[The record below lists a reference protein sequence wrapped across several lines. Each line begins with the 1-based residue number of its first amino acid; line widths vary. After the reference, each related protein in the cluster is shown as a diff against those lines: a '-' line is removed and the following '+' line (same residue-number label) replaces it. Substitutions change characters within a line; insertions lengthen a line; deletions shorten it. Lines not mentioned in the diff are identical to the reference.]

1 VRFIDVLLGK
11 LGILGGRDI
20 IGSVYWGNVLWL
32 DLFFLYVVRR
42 FAYMICSILYCFCI
56 KLLLFALL
64 LLGLLTIYYRFQS
77 RFARLLKFCIFY
89 VNYLMK
95 LL

>member
-1 VRFIDVLLGK
+1 
-11 LGILGGRDI
+11 
-20 IGSVYWGNVLWL
+20 
-32 DLFFLYVVRR
+32 
-42 FAYMICSILYCFCI
+42 MICSILYCFCI

-77 RFARLLKFCIFY
+77 RFARLLKFYIFY